1 MHHTARGTTP
11 NLEPWEREWALAS
24 ATSRPSSRSDTISR
38 GATRVLYV
46 TITINEM
53 GNMAYDTRGRPL
65 RARFRSRRPG
75 RRASGGPRSASPKSR
90 YYAVKHARRRRF
102 VVRRFWL
109 ALMLVFLVLGVFFYG
124 GSSSELGYVRPASP
138 VEAGTMPEPPRPS
151 PPDLGEVWAAAVAG
165 DSSPDLAT
173 NGKTGTS
180 GGRIAL
186 TFDDGPDPRT
196 TPRILATLRRH
207 DAKATFFVVGSQ
219 VERHPALLR
228 RIVEEGHTIGNH
240 SYDHADMSY
249 LPPAQIR
256 LELLRTQ
263 KAVDKALGYHYQMKI
278 MRPPYGEPYFEGS
291 DALPAFRRIVRQEQ
305 LFPVIWTIDTQD
317 YLRADNL
324 QGIVRS
330 VVRQD
335 GTGRRKDLDQVVLM
349 HDIHPQDAQALT
361 GIIDHFERSDHRLV
375 SVYELLRDKYPEP

>member
-1 MHHTARGTTP
+1 M
-11 NLEPWEREWALAS
+11 
-24 ATSRPSSRSDTISR
+24 
-38 GATRVLYV
+38 
-46 TITINEM
+46 
-53 GNMAYDTRGRPL
+53 
-65 RARFRSRRPG
+65 
-75 RRASGGPRSASPKSR
+75 
-90 YYAVKHARRRRF
+90 ARRLGF
-102 VVRRFWL
+102 
-109 ALMLVFLVLGVFFYG
+109 ALVLVILLLGVFLYG

-138 VEAGTMPEPPRPS
+138 VEAGTMPEPPGPS
-151 PPDLGEVWAAAVAG
+151 PPDLGEVWAAAVAR

-173 NGKTGTS
+173 NGETGTS
-180 GGRIAL
+180 GGGVAL

-207 DAKATFFVVGSQ
+207 DVKATFFVVGSQ

-249 LPPAQIR
+249 LTTEQIR
-256 LELLRTQ
+256 LELQRTQ
-263 KAVDKALGYHYQMKI
+263 KTVDKALEYHYQMMI

-317 YLRADNL
+317 YLMADNP

-335 GTGRRKDLDQVVLM
+335 RTGRRKDRDQVVLM

-361 GIIDHFERSDHRLV
+361 GIIDHFERSGCRFV
-375 SVYELLRDKYPEP
+375 SVNELLRDKYPEP

>member
-1 MHHTARGTTP
+1 M
-11 NLEPWEREWALAS
+11 
-24 ATSRPSSRSDTISR
+24 
-38 GATRVLYV
+38 V
-46 TITINEM
+46 
-53 GNMAYDTRGRPL
+53 YDTRGRPL
-65 RARFRSRRPG
+65 RAKFRSRRPG
-75 RRASGGPRSASPKSR
+75 RRALGGPRRAIHMAR

-102 VVRRFWL
+102 MARRFGL
-109 ALMLVFLVLGVFFYG
+109 ALMLMILVLGVFFYG
-124 GSSSELGYVRPASP
+124 GSSSKLGYVRPALP
-138 VEAGTMPEPPRPS
+138 VEAGTMPGPPGTS

-165 DSSPDLAT
+165 DSSPNLAT

-186 TFDDGPDPRT
+186 TFDDGPDPST

-207 DAKATFFVVGSQ
+207 DIEATFFVVGSQ
-219 VERHPALLR
+219 VERHPGLLR

-249 LPPAQIR
+249 LTPGQIR
-256 LELLRTQ
+256 LELQRTQ

-317 YLRADNL
+317 YLMAGNP

-330 VVRQD
+330 IVRQD
-335 GTGRRKDLDQVVLM
+335 GTGRRKHRDQVVLM

-361 GIIDHFERSDHRLV
+361 GIIDHFERSDRRFV
-375 SVYELLRDKYPEP
+375 SVNELLRDKYPEP